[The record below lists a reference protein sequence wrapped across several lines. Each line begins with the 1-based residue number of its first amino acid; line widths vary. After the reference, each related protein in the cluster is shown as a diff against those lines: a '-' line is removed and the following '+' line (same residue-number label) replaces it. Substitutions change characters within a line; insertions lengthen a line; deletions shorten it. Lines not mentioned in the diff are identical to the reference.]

1 MPIPEFVAAL
11 RSHVGTDL
19 LWMPGVTGVVIDD
32 DGRLLLGQRADSGQ
46 WAVISG
52 ILEPGEDP
60 AVGLAREVLE
70 ETGVSVRVDALTGV
84 TVTPV
89 VEYPNGDRS
98 QYLDLCFLC
107 RPVSPA
113 AAAAAHVAD
122 DESLA
127 VAWFAPDDLPA
138 DLAAS
143 TSERLGHALGYLADP
158 TAGPFFVR

>member
-11 RSHVGTDL
+11 RSRVGADL
-19 LWMPGVTGVVIDD
+19 LWMPGVSGVVIDD
-32 DGRLLLGQRADSGQ
+32 AGRLLLGRRADTGQ
-46 WAVISG
+46 WAVVSG

-70 ETGVSVRVDALTGV
+70 ETGVAVYVDALTGV
-84 TVTPV
+84 TVTPP

-143 TSERLGHALGYLADP
+143 TSERLGHTLGYLADP
-158 TAGPFFVR
+158 SAGPHFVR

>member
-11 RSHVGTDL
+11 RSHVGTGL
-19 LWMPGVTGVVIDD
+19 LWLPGVSGVVIDD
-32 DGRLLLGQRADSGQ
+32 DGRLLLGQRADTGQ
-46 WAVISG
+46 WAIVSG

-70 ETGVSVRVDALTGV
+70 ETGVQVHVDALTSV
-84 TVTPV
+84 TVTPA

-98 QYLDLCFLC
+98 QYLDLCFVC

-113 AAAAAHVAD
+113 AAAAAHVGD

-127 VAWFAPDDLPA
+127 VGWFAPDDLPA
-138 DLAAS
+138 DLAPS
-143 TSERLGHALGYLADP
+143 TAERLGHTLGHLADP